1 MAIIKNRDALAK
13 TSLRKQALDI
23 IEAGINR
30 VLPPNVIRSTVSYDP
45 TRQVLTVSGDSY
57 HLSRSRVFVIGGG
70 KASGLMAETLESI
83 LLPAKI
89 TAGIINVKSA
99 DANTRRIRL
108 ITAGHPIP
116 DERGIN
122 GVKEMLALK
131 QRYTIGES
139 DLVLCLIS
147 GGGSAL
153 MPYPASGVSLK
164 DKRKITE
171 LLISSGAEI
180 AEINTVRKHLS
191 QVKGGQLGAYFAPTR
206 VVSLIL
212 SDVIGNDLSVI
223 ASGPTSP
230 DPTTFADAHKIL
242 EQHQLLTKAPRS
254 VASFLEQGGQ
264 GKVAET
270 PKTLNNCHNY
280 IIGDNRLALE
290 AMKNKAQ
297 EMGFTPYIITAQ
309 QSGDTTTAAQSRA
322 EEILGA
328 RYAGYDALLIGGET
342 TPKLPTPAG
351 RGGRNQHFATASI
364 LAMAPYP
371 GEWVVASVGSDGSD
385 FLPEVAGAIV
395 DHNSL
400 GKAKKEKIDVK
411 AYLDRYDSNTLLE
424 QLGGSLIITG
434 ATGTNVGDI
443 MLYLFRT
450 SL

>member
-1 MAIIKNRDALAK
+1 MAIIKNKAALAK

-30 VLPPNVIRSTVSYDP
+30 VLPPNIIKSAVGYDP
-45 TRQVLTVSGDSY
+45 ARQILTVSGDRY
-57 HLSRSRVFVIGGG
+57 RLSRGRVFVIGGG

-83 LLPAKI
+83 LPPQNI
-89 TAGIINVKSA
+89 TAGVINVKSA
-99 DANTRRIRL
+99 GYNTRRIKL

-131 QRYTIGES
+131 PDYAIGES
-139 DLVLCLIS
+139 DLVICLIS

-153 MPYPASGVSLK
+153 MPCPVAGVSLK
-164 DKRKITE
+164 DKQMITE

-191 QVKGGQLGAYFAPTR
+191 QVKGGQLGAYFAPASI
-206 VVSLIL
+206 VSLIL
-212 SDVIGNDLSVI
+212 SDVIGNDLAVI

-230 DPTTFADAHKIL
+230 DPTTFADARKIL
-242 EQHQLLTKAPRS
+242 ERHQLLARAPKS
-254 VASFLEQGGQ
+254 VAGFLEKGCR
-264 GKVAET
+264 GKATET
-270 PKTLNNCHNY
+270 PKALTNCHNY

-290 AMKNKAQ
+290 AMKNKAR
-297 EMGFTPYIITAQ
+297 EMGFTPGIITAQ

-322 EEILGA
+322 GEILSA

-351 RGGRNQHFATASI
+351 RGGRNQHFATASM
-364 LAMAPYP
+364 LALASYP

-400 GKAKKEKIDVK
+400 GNAGKKKIDVK
-411 AYLDRYDSNTLLE
+411 ACLDRYDSNTLLE
-424 QLGGSLIITG
+424 QIGGSLIITG

-450 SL
+450 

>member
-1 MAIIKNRDALAK
+1 MAIIKNEAALAK

-30 VLPPNVIRSTVSYDP
+30 VLPPNVIKSTVGYDSA
-45 TRQVLTVSGDSY
+45 RQILTVSGDRY
-57 HLSRSRVFVIGGG
+57 RLSGGRVFVIGGG
-70 KASGLMAETLESI
+70 KASGLMAETLEGI
-83 LLPAKI
+83 LPPQNI

-99 DANTRRIRL
+99 GYNTRRIKL
-108 ITAGHPIP
+108 VTAGHPIP

-131 QRYTIGES
+131 EGYAIGES

-153 MPYPASGVSLK
+153 MPYPVAGVSLK
-164 DKRKITE
+164 DKQKITE

-191 QVKGGQLGAYFAPTR
+191 RIKGGQLGAYFAPAR

-212 SDVIGNDLSVI
+212 SDVIGNDLTVI

-230 DPTTFADAHKIL
+230 DPTTFADARKIL
-242 EQHQLLTKAPRS
+242 ERHQLLSKAPRS
-254 VASFLEQGGQ
+254 VAGFLAKGCQGEA
-264 GKVAET
+264 AET
-270 PKTLNNCHNY
+270 PKALTNCHNY
-280 IIGDNRLALE
+280 IIGDNKLALE
-290 AMKNKAQ
+290 AMKNKAR
-297 EMGFTPYIITAQ
+297 EMGFTPGIITAQ
-309 QSGDTTTAAQSRA
+309 QRGDTTAAAQSRA
-322 EEILGA
+322 GEILST

-342 TPKLPTPAG
+342 TPKLPTAAG
-351 RGGRNQHFATASI
+351 RGGRNQHFAAASM
-364 LAMAPYP
+364 LALAPYP
-371 GEWVVASVGSDGSD
+371 GEWVVASVSSDGSD

-400 GKAKKEKIDVK
+400 GNAQKKKLDVK
-411 AYLDRYDSNTLLE
+411 ACLDRYDSNTLLE

-434 ATGTNVGDI
+434 ATGTNVGDV
-443 MLYLFRT
+443 MLYLFQT
-450 SL
+450 

>member
-1 MAIIKNRDALAK
+1 MAIIKNKAALAK

-23 IEAGINR
+23 IEAGINQ
-30 VLPPNVIRSTVSYDP
+30 VLPPNIIKSTVGYDP
-45 TRQVLTVSGDSY
+45 ARQILTVSGDSY
-57 HLSRSRVFVIGGG
+57 RLSRGRVFVIGGG
-70 KASGLMAETLESI
+70 KASGLMAENLERI
-83 LLPAKI
+83 LPSEKI
-89 TAGIINVKSA
+89 TAGIINGKST
-99 DANTRRIRL
+99 DYKTSRIKL

-122 GVKEMLALK
+122 GVKEMLAMK
-131 QRYTIGES
+131 QDYAIGES

-153 MPYPASGVSLK
+153 MPCPVAGVSLK
-164 DKRKITE
+164 DKRRITE

-191 QVKGGQLGAYFAPTR
+191 RIKGGQLGAYFAPAT

-212 SDVIGNDLSVI
+212 SDVIGNDLAVI
-223 ASGPTSP
+223 ASGPTSS
-230 DPTTFADAHKIL
+230 DPTTFADAYKIL
-242 EQHQLLTKAPRS
+242 ERHQLLAKTPRS
-254 VASFLEQGGQ
+254 VASFLKKGCQ
-264 GKVAET
+264 GKVVET
-270 PKTLNNCHNY
+270 PKALTNCHNY

-297 EMGFTPYIITAQ
+297 EMGFTPGIITAQ
-309 QSGDTTTAAQSRA
+309 QSGDTTIAAQSRA
-322 EEILGA
+322 REILSA

-351 RGGRNQHFATASI
+351 RGGRNQHFAAASM

-371 GEWVVASVGSDGSD
+371 GDWVVASVGSDGSD

-400 GKAKKEKIDVK
+400 GKAKKKKIDVK

-424 QLGGSLIITG
+424 QLGSSLIITG
-434 ATGTNVGDI
+434 ATGTNVGDV

-450 SL
+450 

>member
-1 MAIIKNRDALAK
+1 MAIIKNKAALAK

-30 VLPPNVIRSTVSYDP
+30 VLPPNIIKSTVGYDSA
-45 TRQVLTVSGDSY
+45 RQILTVSGDRY
-57 HLSRSRVFVIGGG
+57 RLSRGRVFVIGGG

-83 LLPAKI
+83 LSPENI
-89 TAGIINVKSA
+89 TAGVINVKSA
-99 DANTRRIRL
+99 DYNTRRIRL

-116 DERGIN
+116 DERGVN

-131 QRYTIGES
+131 EGYAIGES
-139 DLVLCLIS
+139 DLVICLIS

-153 MPYPASGVSLK
+153 MPYPVAGVSLK
-164 DKRKITE
+164 DKQMITG

-191 QVKGGQLGAYFAPTR
+191 RIKGGQLGAYFAPAT

-212 SDVIGNDLSVI
+212 SDVIGNDLTVI
-223 ASGPTSP
+223 ASGPTFP
-230 DPTTFADAHKIL
+230 DPSTFADARKIL
-242 EQHQLLTKAPRS
+242 GQHQLLARAPRS
-254 VASFLEQGGQ
+254 VASFLEKGGR

-270 PKTLNNCHNY
+270 PKALNNCHNY

-297 EMGFTPYIITAQ
+297 EMGFTPGIITAQ
-309 QSGDTTTAAQSRA
+309 QSGDTATAAQSRA
-322 EEILGA
+322 REILSA

-342 TPKLPTPAG
+342 TPKLPAGAG
-351 RGGRNQHFATASI
+351 RGGRNQHFATASM
-364 LAMAPYP
+364 LALASYP

-400 GKAKKEKIDVK
+400 GNAQKKKIDVK
-411 AYLDRYDSNTLLE
+411 AHLDRYDSNTLLE

-434 ATGTNVGDI
+434 ATGTNVGDV
-443 MLYLFRT
+443 MLYLFGT
-450 SL
+450 

>member
-1 MAIIKNRDALAK
+1 MAIIKNKAALAK

-30 VLPPNVIRSTVSYDP
+30 VLPPNVIKSTVGYDSA
-45 TRQVLTVSGDSY
+45 RQILTVSGDSY
-57 HLSRSRVFVIGGG
+57 RLSRGRVFVIGGG

-83 LLPAKI
+83 LPPEKI
-89 TAGIINVKSA
+89 TAGIINGKSA
-99 DANTRRIRL
+99 GYNTRQIKL

-116 DERGIN
+116 DERGVN

-131 QRYTIGES
+131 PGYAIGKS

-153 MPYPASGVSLK
+153 MPYPVAGVSLK
-164 DKRKITE
+164 DKQRITE

-191 QVKGGQLGAYFAPTR
+191 RIKGGQLGAHFAPAT

-212 SDVIGNDLSVI
+212 SDVIGNDLAVI

-230 DPTTFADAHKIL
+230 DPTTFADACKIL
-242 EQHQLLTKAPRS
+242 ERHQLLTRAPRS
-254 VASFLEQGGQ
+254 VAGFWAKGCR

-270 PKTLNNCHNY
+270 PKALNNCHNY
-280 IIGDNRLALE
+280 IRLALE
-290 AMKNKAQ
+290 AMKNKAG
-297 EMGFTPYIITAQ
+297 EMGFTACIITAQ
-309 QSGDTTTAAQSRA
+309 QRGDTTAAAQSRA
-322 EEILGA
+322 REILSA

-351 RGGRNQHFATASI
+351 RGGRNQHFATASM
-364 LAMAPYP
+364 LALASYP

-400 GKAKKEKIDVK
+400 GNAQKKKIDVK

-450 SL
+450 

>member
-1 MAIIKNRDALAK
+1 MAIIKNREALAK

-30 VLPPNVIRSTVSYDP
+30 VLPPNVIKSAVGYDP
-45 TRQVLTVSGDSY
+45 ARQILTVSGDTY
-57 HLSRSRVFVIGGG
+57 HLSRGRVFVIGGG

-83 LLPAKI
+83 LPPEKI
-89 TAGIINVKSA
+89 TAGIINGKSA
-99 DANTRRIRL
+99 DYKTSRIRL

-116 DERGIN
+116 DKRGVN

-131 QRYTIGES
+131 PDYAVGEN

-153 MPYPASGVSLK
+153 MPCPVAGVSLK
-164 DKRKITE
+164 DKQRITE

-191 QVKGGQLGAYFAPTR
+191 QIKGGQLGAYFAPAS

-212 SDVIGNDLSVI
+212 SDVIGNDLAVI

-230 DPTTFADAHKIL
+230 DPTTFAGAYKIL
-242 EQHQLLTKAPRS
+242 ERHQLLAKTPRS
-254 VASFLEQGGQ
+254 VASFLKKGCR
-264 GKVAET
+264 GKVTET
-270 PKTLNNCHNY
+270 PKALDNCHNY

-297 EMGFTPYIITAQ
+297 EMGFTAGIITAQ
-309 QSGDTTTAAQSRA
+309 QRGDTTVAAQSRA
-322 EEILGA
+322 RELLSA

-400 GKAKKEKIDVK
+400 GNAKKKKIDVK

-434 ATGTNVGDI
+434 ATGTNVGDV

-450 SL
+450 